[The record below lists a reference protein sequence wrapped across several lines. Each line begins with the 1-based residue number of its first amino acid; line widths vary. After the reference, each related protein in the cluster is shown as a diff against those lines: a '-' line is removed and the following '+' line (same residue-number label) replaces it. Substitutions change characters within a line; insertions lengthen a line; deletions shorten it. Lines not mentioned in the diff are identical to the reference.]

1 MAPLGSWL
9 REVSSSAKL
18 DAELWCEGR
27 RAWPRALLLAY
38 LVYAGVRHGWSDD
51 YRSWFSGIT
60 LAFHEMGHLLFVA
73 FGDTLH
79 LLGGSVLQ
87 VAIPLAAAL
96 YLWLRQ
102 GDFFGLAVGGCWL
115 SFSLWEL
122 AIYVYDARRERL
134 PLVGFSDDPQHD
146 WATLLTRWHLLNYGD
161 HLAWAIRVAAV
172 LFWVGAIAL
181 GAWLCWRMWRS
192 PRADDAGVG

>member
-1 MAPLGSWL
+1 MLALASVRELLGG
-9 REVSSSAKL
+9 AKI

-38 LVYAGVRHGWSDD
+38 LGYAGLRHGIDDD

-73 FGDTLH
+73 FGNTMH
-79 LLGGSVLQ
+79 LLGGSLLQ
-87 VAIPLAAAL
+87 VAVPLAAAL

-102 GDFFGLAVGGCWL
+102 GDFFGLSVGTAWL

-122 AIYVYDARRERL
+122 AIYVADARRENL

-146 WATLLTRWHLLNYGD
+146 WATLLTRWHVLNYAD
-161 HLAWAIRVAAV
+161 HFAWLLRIVAA
-172 LFWVGAIAL
+172 LSWLAAMAL
-181 GAWLCWRMWRS
+181 GLWLCLRMWQARPSS
-192 PRADDAGVG
+192 PPAR